1 MRCKFFNML
10 WQLFISFLKI
20 GSFTFGGGYAMVPII
35 EREVIDHR
43 GWVARED
50 FLDLLT
56 IAQSAPGPIALN
68 TAVFVGYKI
77 RGVWGALSA
86 LLGIVIPS
94 FTIILLVAI
103 FFADIRQNS
112 VVDAAFKA
120 MRPAVVALIIA
131 PILGLARGMHRAM
144 WIVVVLTA
152 LAVWRLGISPVYL
165 LAAAAVVGLMWSIY
179 IVRKEGKR

>member
-1 MRCKFFNML
+1 MKEKKTAQKKKN
-10 WQLFISFLKI
+10 
-20 GSFTFGGGYAMVPII
+20 GSA
-35 EREVIDHR
+35 
-43 GWVARED
+43 
-50 FLDLLT
+50 
-56 IAQSAPGPIALN
+56 S
-68 TAVFVGYKI
+68 
-77 RGVWGALSA
+77 
-86 LLGIVIPS
+86 
-94 FTIILLVAI
+94 TIILVAI

-131 PILGLARGMHRAM
+131 PILGLVRGMHRAM